1 MIIKI
6 AWRNIFRNKKRT
18 LITIGSIFIAL
29 FLIILM
35 RGMQFGFYENLIKT
49 VVESYS
55 GYIEIH
61 DKDYW
66 ENQSLNN
73 SMIVDKQLLNEINEI
88 KGVENVLERIKAF
101 SLASSNDK
109 IKGILINGV
118 NIQDEKL
125 IVDWNKR
132 MVSGSLNFNGSNQV
146 VIGKGISKYFN
157 LNLKDTLVLFGQGY
171 QGMMAAGKY
180 EIIGIVD
187 LKNPKLNDLGVFM
200 DIDVTRRYIS
210 SDRIVT
216 HLVIDKEENYDAEK
230 LASKIRKNLSNDF
243 EVLSWKKTL
252 PDLDQTI
259 TADSAGG
266 LIMVYILYVVVC
278 FGMFGT
284 VIMMTEERKYEFGVL
299 ISLGMS
305 RLKLSS
311 VVLFEILILSLLG
324 VLLAIIFTR
333 PILIYFNNNP
343 IDMSKLADGMSDALA
358 KFGFDPIFPF
368 SISWDIP
375 LTHGLFIF
383 IVSILMS
390 LYPIIKIYKLN
401 SVKSMKL

>member
-88 KGVENVLERIKAF
+88 QGVENVLERIKAF

-216 HLVIDKEENYDAEK
+216 HLVIDKEKNYDAEK

-266 LIMVYILYVVVC
+266 LIMVYILYIVVC

-284 VIMMTEERKYEFGVL
+284 VIMMTEERRYEFGVL

>member
-266 LIMVYILYVVVC
+266 LIMVYILYIVVC

-284 VIMMTEERKYEFGVL
+284 VIMMTEERRYEFGVL

-358 KFGFDPIFPF
+358 KFGFDPVFPF

>member
-18 LITIGSIFIAL
+18 LITIGSIFTAL

-61 DKDYW
+61 NKDYW

-266 LIMVYILYVVVC
+266 LIMVYILYIVVC

-284 VIMMTEERKYEFGVL
+284 VIMMTEERRYEFGVL

-333 PILIYFNNNP
+333 PILLYFNNNP

-358 KFGFDPIFPF
+358 KFGFDPVFPF

-390 LYPIIKIYKLN
+390 LYPIIKIHKLN

>member
-132 MVSGSLNFNGSNQV
+132 MVSGTLNFNGSNQV

-266 LIMVYILYVVVC
+266 LIMVYILYIVVC

-284 VIMMTEERKYEFGVL
+284 VIMMTEERRYEFGVL

-333 PILIYFNNNP
+333 PILLYFNNNP

-358 KFGFDPIFPF
+358 KFGFDPVFPF

-390 LYPIIKIYKLN
+390 LYPIIKIHKLN
-401 SVKSMKL
+401 SVKSMKI

>member
-18 LITIGSIFIAL
+18 LITIGSIFTAL

-61 DKDYW
+61 DKGYW

-230 LASKIRKNLSNDF
+230 LASKIRKNLLNDF

-266 LIMVYILYVVVC
+266 LIMVYILYIVVC

-284 VIMMTEERKYEFGVL
+284 VIMMTEERRYEFGVL

-333 PILIYFNNNP
+333 PILLYFNNNP

-358 KFGFDPIFPF
+358 KFGFDPVFPF

-390 LYPIIKIYKLN
+390 LYPIIKIHKLN
-401 SVKSMKL
+401 SVKSMKI

>member
-266 LIMVYILYVVVC
+266 LIMVYILYIVVC

>member
-18 LITIGSIFIAL
+18 LITIGSIFTAL

-132 MVSGSLNFNGSNQV
+132 MVSGTLNFNGSNQV

-266 LIMVYILYVVVC
+266 LIMVYILYIVVC

-284 VIMMTEERKYEFGVL
+284 VIMMTEERRYEFGVL

-333 PILIYFNNNP
+333 PILLYFNNNP

-358 KFGFDPIFPF
+358 KFGFDPVFPF

-390 LYPIIKIYKLN
+390 LYPIIKIHKLN
-401 SVKSMKL
+401 SVKSMKI

>member
-18 LITIGSIFIAL
+18 LITIGSIFTAL

-266 LIMVYILYVVVC
+266 LIMVYILYIVVC

-284 VIMMTEERKYEFGVL
+284 VIMMTEERRYEFGVL

>member
-132 MVSGSLNFNGSNQV
+132 MVSGTLNFNGSNQV

-266 LIMVYILYVVVC
+266 LIMVYILYIVVC

-284 VIMMTEERKYEFGVL
+284 VIMMTEERRYEFGVL

-358 KFGFDPIFPF
+358 KFGFDPVFPF

-390 LYPIIKIYKLN
+390 LYPIIKIHKLN
-401 SVKSMKL
+401 SVKSMKI

>member
-18 LITIGSIFIAL
+18 LITIGSIFTAL

-266 LIMVYILYVVVC
+266 LIMVYILYIVVC

-284 VIMMTEERKYEFGVL
+284 VIMMTEERRYEFGVL

-333 PILIYFNNNP
+333 PILMYFNNNP

>member
-266 LIMVYILYVVVC
+266 LIMVYILYIVVC

-284 VIMMTEERKYEFGVL
+284 VIMMTEERRYEFGVL

-390 LYPIIKIYKLN
+390 LYPIIKIHKLN
-401 SVKSMKL
+401 SVKSMKI

>member
-73 SMIVDKQLLNEINEI
+73 SMIVDRQLLNEINEI

-132 MVSGSLNFNGSNQV
+132 MVSGTLNFNGSNQV

-266 LIMVYILYVVVC
+266 LIMVYILYIVVC

-284 VIMMTEERKYEFGVL
+284 VIMMTEERRYEFGVL

-333 PILIYFNNNP
+333 PILLYFNNNP

-358 KFGFDPIFPF
+358 KFGFDPVFPF

-390 LYPIIKIYKLN
+390 LYPIIKIHKLN